1 MSLQG
6 ECALAEAFAAA
17 FKRDG
22 GFVVFE
28 DGFAVDFDGDLAP
41 ANDDVL
47 SPPLVVFA
55 GSEADVAE
63 AVKAAGF
70 DPVCVTDVDLAFDA
84 GARETFFLVGRVKI
98 DAAIGI
104 GLGHDLD
111 FKVEIFE
118 RLFVTDIIQ
127 VTSIAMG
134 HESAIFELPGVLMF
148 FGCLPAIETFAVT
161 KLHKACVIIRCGER
175 SCGGKRKSG
184 QKAVGVEFHVGRLK
198 D

>member
-1 MSLQG
+1 MGLKG

-28 DGFAVDFDGDLAP
+28 DGFAVDFDGDLAA

-70 DPVCVTDVDLAFDA
+70 DPVCVADVDLAFDA
-84 GARETFFLVGRVKI
+84 GARETFFLVIRL
-98 DAAIGI
+98 DRLAAI
-104 GLGHDLD
+104 
-111 FKVEIFE
+111 FSARRSIFAHLST
-118 RLFVTDIIQ
+118 RR
-127 VTSIAMG
+127 SRR
-134 HESAIFELPGVLMF
+134 
-148 FGCLPAIETFAVT
+148 
-161 KLHKACVIIRCGER
+161 IRG
-175 SCGGKRKSG
+175 
-184 QKAVGVEFHVGRLK
+184 F
-198 D
+198 

>member
-1 MSLQG
+1 M
-6 ECALAEAFAAA
+6 CLAEAFAAA

-28 DGFAVDFDGDLAP
+28 DGFAVDFDGDLAA

-70 DPVCVTDVDLAFDA
+70 DPVCVADVDLAFDA
-84 GARETFFLVGRVKI
+84 GARESFFLVGRVKI

-104 GLGHDLD
+104 GLGHDID
-111 FKVEIFE
+111 FEFEVFEGVGVAHVEDVGGLAAGDEGAVFDFPGISVVDGGFP
-118 RLFVTDIIQ
+118 
-127 VTSIAMG
+127 AG
-134 HESAIFELPGVLMF
+134 ESFAIEDGGEAF
-148 FGCLPAIETFAVT
+148 FGI
-161 KLHKACVIIRCGER
+161 
-175 SCGGKRKSG
+175 GGG
-184 QKAVGVEFHVGRLK
+184 
-198 D
+198 